1 MGHGGIRNWVWR
13 ALMIVLACLLALFMP
28 PAIPVRAAAGPVAP
42 AGAGTADRAPVNIQ
56 LPPILA
62 PMVVSNRLDGYAYI
76 TVSLAPAGQDKV
88 VVIREKMPFLQDGF
102 LREVNKSPIVKADDP
117 KAVDAEGVKTRL
129 LARMNQILP
138 AGTVS
143 ELKLDQIVL
152 SPLLT
157 SQ

>member
-1 MGHGGIRNWVWR
+1 MGHGGIRNWLWR
-13 ALMIVLACLLALFMP
+13 ALMIALACLLALLMP
-28 PAIPVRAAAGPVAP
+28 PAIPVQAAGAS
-42 AGAGTADRAPVNIQ
+42 TADRGPVDIQ

-62 PMVVSNRLDGYAYI
+62 PMVVTNRLDGYAYI

-88 VVIREKMPFLQDGF
+88 VVIRATMPFLQDAF
-102 LREVNKSPIVKADDP
+102 LRELNQASIIKADDP

-129 LARMNQILP
+129 RARMNQILP
-138 AGTVS
+138 AGTVN